1 MTNRY
6 RFGIG
11 RGRIS
16 PGGSDCDPRKPSLG
30 LAHLA
35 PCAGRC
41 SVTADGVL
49 GVDVWAYSN
58 GAMVELFVNGKSVGA
73 SSPVAGNLSHF
84 EWPNVPLP

>member
-1 MTNRY
+1 MVHLLPHWNWAAPASAPASAS
-6 RFGIG
+6 
-11 RGRIS
+11 S
-16 PGGSDCDPRKPSLG
+16 PT
-30 LAHLA
+30 HLA

-41 SVTADGVL
+41 SVTAGGAL

-73 SSPVAGNLSHF
+73 SSPVTGNLSHF